1 MTFEEILD
9 HAIAMLQRR
18 GRLTYG
24 TLKRQFQLDD
34 AALEDLKNELIKGQ
48 RLAVDEDGDVLVWTG
63 GAASGEAPV
72 FEPARQQGQSPLSYT
87 PPHLAEKIL
96 TTRSALE
103 GERKQVTVFFCDLAN
118 STALAERLGPEA
130 MHTLLNQ
137 FFALALGEVHRYEGT
152 VNQFLG
158 DGFMALFGAPIAH
171 EDHARRAV
179 LTAVGLRQRLHA
191 GPTPLGQQYGV
202 EVAVRM
208 GLHTGLVI
216 VGAIGDNLRMD
227 YTAIGDTTNVAARL
241 QQAAIP
247 GQILISET
255 THRLVAGYCTTRS
268 LGGLALKGKAESIHA
283 WEVLA
288 VDETRT
294 RLEVAA
300 ERGLTPFTGRERELR
315 LLHECFAQAQAGH
328 GQVVFLVGE
337 AGLGKSRLLLEFRQR
352 LGTEATWLEGH
363 AMSFGRTFAFHPM
376 IDLLRR
382 NFRIEEGDTED
393 AMVEK
398 IEHGVLRLGVELCPI
413 LPYLRYL
420 LAVDPGEAAVRT
432 MDPQLRRAEIF
443 GALRHLLLRAAEVR
457 PQVVVFEDLH
467 WMDKATEAFLTL
479 TADSIPTS
487 RVLCLLTYRPGY
499 VHPFGERTYH
509 TRLVLPTLSSAD
521 TVQMA
526 QAMLDTQHLPEA
538 LQALLIQ
545 KAEGNPFF
553 VEEVVKS
560 LRETG
565 AIRREGDH
573 YILTRLLDETVVP
586 DTIQDVLM
594 ARIDRLEE
602 APKKT
607 LQLAA
612 VIGREF
618 TYRLLD
624 RLADIRERTEAY
636 LQELQALE
644 LIYERRLFPELAYM
658 FKHAL
663 TQDVAYNSLLIQR
676 RQELHRLIGQALEEL
691 YADRLAE
698 QYEVLAY
705 HFARGEEWAKALAY
719 FCQAAEKAAQAFANR
734 EAVALYEQALEAADH
749 LGAAV
754 EPETLMTIYQAKAN
768 LYFVLSDFAR
778 ARAEGER
785 LLALARR
792 TGDRVREGMALASM
806 SHASLYAYNFD
817 QALVVACQAI
827 EVAEE
832 GDVKPILAAGH
843 YVTGRVYGV
852 TGRLA
857 QAKAEYDQA
866 LAFSRLGGDVMH
878 QSLTLCYTGFFKNW
892 EGEFAEAVRLQS
904 EGLAIARA
912 HTLVVPLLTGL
923 FTCGVGLTGQGD
935 YDEALARFAEG
946 LVLSE
951 KVGAEIYR
959 HRLLNGR
966 GWLAIECGDL
976 DSAIEYNQQS
986 AEGGLQRGDPETIAN
1001 AELNLSDAFIAKGDL
1016 GPAQEVLDRVSR
1028 LVHDPTTADWMKW
1041 RYSMHL
1047 FASLGDLWLAR
1058 GEPARA
1064 QAFTD
1069 QCLDIATRTNS
1080 RKYLVKGWRL
1090 RGEIALACR
1099 QRDEAVGWL
1108 QQALTLAQIIGNPT
1122 QLWKT
1127 HLALGHLHA
1136 AARQPEQARQ
1146 AYRAARAVIE
1156 RVKAH
1161 LRNSEL
1167 RAGLENSSLIQH
1179 VYDLSASDYTSIG

>member
-1 MTFEEILD
+1 MTFDELLD
-9 HAIAMLQRR
+9 QAIIMLQRR
-18 GRLTYG
+18 GRLTYRA
-24 TLKRQFQLDD
+24 LKRQFDLDD
-34 AALEDLKNELIKGQ
+34 AYLEDLKEELIKGQ
-48 RLAVDEDGDVLVWTG
+48 RLAVDENGDVLVWTG
-63 GAASGEAPV
+63 GAASGDAPV
-72 FEPARQQGQSPLSYT
+72 FESASQQGPAPLSYT

-137 FFALALGEVHRYEGT
+137 FFELALSEVHRYEGT
-152 VNQFLG
+152 INQFLG

-179 LTAVGLRQRLHA
+179 LAAVGIRQRLHT
-191 GPTPLGQQYGV
+191 GPTPLGQPYGV

-227 YTAIGDTTNVAARL
+227 YTAVGDTTNVAARL
-241 QQAAIP
+241 QQAAVP
-247 GQILISET
+247 GQLRISET
-255 THRLVAGYCTTRS
+255 THRLVAGYCTTQP
-268 LGGLALKGKAESIHA
+268 LGALALKGKAEPVPA

-315 LLHECFAQAQAGH
+315 LLHEGFARAQDGH

-352 LGTEATWLEGH
+352 LGTDATWLEGH
-363 AMSFGRTFAFHPM
+363 AMSFGRSFAFHPV

-382 NFRIEEGDTED
+382 NFHIEEGDAEGTM
-393 AMVEK
+393 AEK
-398 IEHGVLRLGVELCPI
+398 IERGVLRLGEELRSI

-420 LAVDPGEAAVRT
+420 LALDPGEATVRT
-432 MDPQLRRAEIF
+432 MDPQLRRAEVF
-443 GALRHLLLRAAEVR
+443 GALRRLLLRAAEVR

-467 WMDKATEAFLTL
+467 WMDQATEAFLTF

-487 RVLCLLTYRPGY
+487 RVLCLFTYRSGY

-509 TRLVLPTLSSAD
+509 TRLLLPALSSAD

-526 QAMLDTQHLPEA
+526 QAMLATEHLPEA
-538 LQALLIQ
+538 LQTPIIQ

-573 YILTRLLDETVVP
+573 YILARSFDEIVVP

-594 ARIDRLEE
+594 ARIDRLAE
-602 APKKT
+602 ALKKT

-618 TYRLLD
+618 TRLLLD
-624 RLADIRERTEAY
+624 QLADIRESTEAY
-636 LQELQALE
+636 LQELKALE

-663 TQDVAYNSLLIQR
+663 TQDVAYNSLLMQR
-676 RQELHRLIGQALEEL
+676 RQELHRLIGLAIEEL

-734 EAVALYEQALEAADH
+734 EAVALYDQALEAAGH
-749 LGAAV
+749 LGQAV
-754 EPETLMTIYQAKAN
+754 DIQTVMAIHQAKAN
-768 LYFVLSDFAR
+768 LYFVLSDFQSS
-778 ARAEGER
+778 RAEGER
-785 LLALARR
+785 LLALARQVE
-792 TGDRVREGMALASM
+792 DRGREARALAGMGMASARGHDFDRGLVEAHQAIAIASEIEARPVLASGYFTTGLV
-806 SHASLYAYNFD
+806 HAVTDHLDAARQEID
-817 QALVVACQAI
+817 LAI
-827 EVAEE
+827 T
-832 GDVKPILAAGH
+832 I
-843 YVTGRVYGV
+843 
-852 TGRLA
+852 
-857 QAKAEYDQA
+857 
-866 LAFSRLGGDVMH
+866 SRSGGDIVH
-878 QSLTLCYTGFFKNW
+878 QSFALMFAGQLKNWRGEYAEAIPLQAEALRIAREYNLVAPLLFGFFN
-892 EGEFAEAVRLQS
+892 S
-904 EGLAIARA
+904 GLALI
-912 HTLVVPLLTGL
+912 GK
-923 FTCGVGLTGQGD
+923 GD
-935 YDEALARFAEG
+935 YDEALARFEEG
-946 LVLSE
+946 LALSA
-951 KVGAEIYR
+951 KVGDEVYR
-959 HRLLNGR
+959 HRLLNSL
-966 GWLAIECGDL
+966 GWLAGECGDL
-976 DSAIEYNQQS
+976 ARAIDLNRRG
-986 AEGGLQRGDPETIAN
+986 AEGARKRDDHETIAN
-1001 AELNLSDAFIAKGDL
+1001 AELNLGDIFLAQGDL
-1016 GPAQEVLDRVSR
+1016 ALAQEFLDGVSR
-1028 LVHDPTTADWMKW
+1028 LVHNPATSDWLKW

-1047 FASLGDLWLAR
+1047 FASLGDFWLAR

-1064 QAFTD
+1064 QEFAD

-1080 RKYLVKGWRL
+1080 RKYVVRGWRL
-1090 RGEIALACR
+1090 LGEIARARR
-1099 QRDEAVGWL
+1099 QWDKAEGWL
-1108 QQALTLAQIIGNPT
+1108 RQTLALAQAVGNPT

-1127 HLALGHLHA
+1127 HFALGRLQA
-1136 AARQPEQARQ
+1136 EVNRPEQARQ
-1146 AYRAARAVIE
+1146 TYRAARAVIE
-1156 RVKAH
+1156 QVKAK

-1179 VYDLSASDYTSIG
+1179 VYDLSASD